1 MLAEGRGSDGGASAL
16 AALSL
21 AEDWL
26 ATRRPAEA
34 TDPGRSPTGG
44 ARGSEGGGAMGQ
56 YPSCSSSP
64 AESSGRNG
72 VGGGGAEG
80 GGGGGSTN
88 GGRPAVN
95 GWGGAE
101 GVYGRTGGGPDVH
114 AEHVAAYLARIRFRK
129 ALLRV
134 RASTEVPQAALW
146 ARLWSQNDGSALCRL
161 LPAHPNTWVQCWGR
175 QAVCP
180 GVCALEAKTAA
191 VVAAACIATWHCAC
205 GINNICY
212 VREPRGS
219 INWLGLFSIKVA
231 AAINIYSTHTK

>member
-44 ARGSEGGGAMGQ
+44 ARGSGGGGAKGQ
-56 YPSCSSSP
+56 NPSCSSNP
-64 AESSGRNG
+64 AASSSRNG
-72 VGGGGAEG
+72 VRGGGAEDG

-95 GWGGAE
+95 GCVGAE
-101 GVYGRTGGGPDVH
+101 GVYGGTGGESDVH

-134 RASTEVPQAALW
+134 RASTEVPQASLW
-146 ARLWSQNDGSALCRL
+146 ARLGLQNDDSELCCL
-161 LPAHPNTWVQCWGR
+161 LPARVKMWVQCWGR
-175 QAVCP
+175 
-180 GVCALEAKTAA
+180 
-191 VVAAACIATWHCAC
+191 
-205 GINNICY
+205 
-212 VREPRGS
+212 
-219 INWLGLFSIKVA
+219 
-231 AAINIYSTHTK
+231 